1 MDFKTSFGGGI
12 LGTIPY
18 LLLNSGRDL
27 LEKTNGGLKQHRRWS
42 KAVFSDLFCRDIP
55 VVRSADAVPKV
66 QSTSAVPF
74 RQGISCMQ
82 CHSSIDPMAQIQRN
96 RSLDR
101 TNNCDPGS
109 MSYYNNQSVDKPQE
123 LVEQVEADS
132 DFYRRPP
139 KGKFFFRTHD
149 GKLLNQEVMG
159 VSGMG
164 SYMASVDDLYI
175 CAAKRYFQ
183 FLTGINVPM
192 FDEGDFSAPNL
203 SEKSTNYRRMVIQ
216 MGLDLKQN
224 QNLEILINK
233 IISSEAYINPG
244 IGED

>member
-1 MDFKTSFGGGI
+1 
-12 LGTIPY
+12 
-18 LLLNSGRDL
+18 
-27 LEKTNGGLKQHRRWS
+27 
-42 KAVFSDLFCRDIP
+42 
-55 VVRSADAVPKV
+55 
-66 QSTSAVPF
+66 
-74 RQGISCMQ
+74 
-82 CHSSIDPMAQIQRN
+82 
-96 RSLDR
+96 
-101 TNNCDPGS
+101 
-109 MSYYNNQSVDKPQE
+109 
-123 LVEQVEADS
+123 
-132 DFYRRPP
+132 
-139 KGKFFFRTHD
+139 
-149 GKLLNQEVMG
+149 MG
-159 VSGMG
+159 N
-164 SYMASVDDLYI
+164 YMASVDDLYI